1 VSWVLALVVAVEEV
15 VLGAVVV
22 VVTLVTEV
30 VVVTLMSETGVVR
43 LMADV
48 VVVTLMN
55 DVVMVT
61 LLAVAVVVT
70 LVADVAVVIH
80 SYLEHSEFYNA
91 AAKPLFENRP
101 HFQFLPNRNPRVT
114 RPEIRKF

>member
-1 VSWVLALVVAVEEV
+1 MKCVSWVLALVVAVGEV
-15 VLGAVVV
+15 VLEAVVV
-22 VVTLVTEV
+22 VVTLVTDV
-30 VVVTLMSETGVVR
+30 VVVTLMSDETGVVR

-48 VVVTLMN
+48 VVVTLMKE
-55 DVVMVT
+55 VVMVT
-61 LLAVAVVVT
+61 LLAVTVV
-70 LVADVAVVIH
+70 AIR

-91 AAKPLFENRP
+91 AAKPRFENRP